1 MKLNIGFVS
10 KYTTQMLKCLRVR
23 QRGEAAVASVA
34 FPVLFVF
41 PDRIYLPLHYVFI
54 LGCIEDG
61 FLVNGPRPL
70 PNQYLTASSVYNDK
84 YVQLLLKSRV

>member
-1 MKLNIGFVS
+1 
-10 KYTTQMLKCLRVR
+10 MLKCLRVR

-41 PDRIYLPLHYVFI
+41 PLHYVFI

-70 PNQYLTASSVYNDK
+70 SNQYLTASSVYNDK